1 LHNTYLYLMSYKII
15 IDDRAYTSWSIVVQ
29 DTFEPAS
36 LLISPIE
43 QKLFTDDVF
52 TFNLETCDPITKT
65 SAIITHSTVRQM
77 TNIPAVLLIADGKTF
92 GRKKDKLYYKCIP
105 DDKRLPIFLVAYEI
119 KRVGFFK
126 TLENLFVTIQFE
138 SWDNTHPIGT
148 LTQTIGPVDI
158 LDNFYEYQ
166 LFCKSLNH
174 SIQNFNKHAIASV
187 KPLGTN
193 MDSLIHSICAEN
205 PTTITDRTDRFVF
218 TIDPPSCGDYDD
230 AFSITHET
238 INGKEKMVVS
248 IYISNVPII
257 LNALNLWSSF
267 SKRISTIYL
276 PDRKRPMLPTVLSEQ
291 LCSLQQQCH
300 RIAFTMELTISKDGD
315 IEDIQFFNS
324 KIFVSKNYAYES
336 AELFANKNYNLL
348 LTCSKQIAQKYKYIN
363 SINDSHELVAY
374 LMILMNFHSAKNLAT
389 FGSGIFRAT
398 SITSL
403 RKVEQNP
410 LLKKVEQKC
419 DQHGKEN
426 AEQAC
431 EQNEDKYLDNPLPN
445 SVHNFIKIW
454 RSSCGQY
461 VDISKIES
469 LSSLAHSTLELEA
482 YTHITS
488 PIRRIVDLLN
498 MIQFQKNH
506 NMFTFNPTAHDFYAN
521 WLQQIDYI
529 NVTMRAIRKVQ
540 TDCDL
545 LSLCAHNDEI
555 LANPHDGYCFDK
567 MARDNGLFQYNVYL
581 PGIKLATRITTS
593 HDMENYQKMQYKL
606 FLFNNADNFKK
617 KIRLQIHFS

>member
-1 LHNTYLYLMSYKII
+1 MSYKII
-15 IDDRAYTSWSIVVQ
+15 IDDRAYTSWSVVVQ

-36 LLISPIE
+36 LTISPIE

-52 TFNLETCDPITKT
+52 IFNLETCDPITKT
-65 SAIITHSTVRQM
+65 TAIITHSTVRQM

-119 KRVGFFK
+119 KRIGFFK

-138 SWDNTHPIGT
+138 SWENTHPIGT
-148 LTQTIGPVDI
+148 LMQTIGPVDI

-174 SIQNFNKHAIASV
+174 SIQNFNKRALTSV
-187 KPLGTN
+187 QVVKQHDTN

-205 PTTITDRTDRFVF
+205 PTTISDRTDRFVF

-230 AFSITHET
+230 AFSVNQLT
-238 INGKEKMVVS
+238 INGEEKTQIA
-248 IYISNVPII
+248 IYISNVPIV

-276 PDRKRPMLPTVLSEQ
+276 PDRKRPMLPTILSEQ

-324 KIFVSKNYAYES
+324 KIFVAKNYAYES
-336 AELFANKNYNLL
+336 AELFANNNYNLL
-348 LTCSKQIAQKYKYIN
+348 LACSKQIAQKYKYIN

-389 FGSGIFRAT
+389 FGSGIFRST
-398 SITSL
+398 FHKSTFQ
-403 RKVEQNP
+403 KVEQNP
-410 LLKKVEQKC
+410 Q
-419 DQHGKEN
+419 QNG
-426 AEQAC
+426 
-431 EQNEDKYLDNPLPN
+431 EQNGEQTPEINGEEHLEKDLPN

-461 VDISKIES
+461 VDISKLES
-469 LSSLAHSTLELEA
+469 PSSLYHSTLELEA
-482 YTHITS
+482 YIHITS

-506 NMFTFNPTAHDFYAN
+506 NMFTFSADAHEFYTN

-545 LSLCAHNDEI
+545 LALCSHNDEI
-555 LANPHDGYCFDK
+555 LAKPHDGYCFDK

-617 KIRLQIHFS
+617 KIRLQIHF

>member
-1 LHNTYLYLMSYKII
+1 MSYKII
-15 IDDRAYTSWSIVVQ
+15 IDDRAYTSWSVVVQ

-36 LLISPIE
+36 LNISPIE

-52 TFNLETCDPITKT
+52 VFNLETLKTTITY
-65 SAIITHSTVRQM
+65 STVRQM

-119 KRVGFFK
+119 KRIGFFK

-138 SWDNTHPIGT
+138 SWENTHPIGT
-148 LTQTIGPVDI
+148 LMQTIGPVDI

-174 SIQNFNKHAIASV
+174 SIQNFNKRALTSV
-187 KPLGTN
+187 QVVKHHDNN

-205 PTTITDRTDRFVF
+205 PTTISDRTDRFVF

-230 AFSITHET
+230 AFSISRQT
-238 INGKEKMVVS
+238 INGEEKTQIS
-248 IYISNVPII
+248 IYISNVPIV

-276 PDRKRPMLPTVLSEQ
+276 PDRKRPMLPTILSEQ

-315 IEDIQFFNS
+315 IEDIQLFNS
-324 KIFVSKNYAYES
+324 KIFVAKNYAYES
-336 AELFANKNYNLL
+336 AELFANNNYNLL

-363 SINDSHELVAY
+363 SIHDSHELVAY

-389 FGSGIFRAT
+389 FGCGIFRAT
-398 SITSL
+398 VHTNVMKVEQNPLL

-410 LLKKVEQKC
+410 EIN
-419 DQHGKEN
+419 G
-426 AEQAC
+426 
-431 EQNEDKYLDNPLPN
+431 EDLPN

-461 VDISKIES
+461 VDISKLES
-469 LSSLAHSTLELEA
+469 PSSLYHSTLELEA
-482 YTHITS
+482 YIHITS

-506 NMFTFNPTAHDFYAN
+506 NMFTFSADAHEFYTN

-545 LSLCAHNDEI
+545 LALCSHNDEI
-555 LANPHDGYCFDK
+555 LAKPHDGYCFDK

-617 KIRLQIHFS
+617 KIRLQIHF